1 MLGIISI
8 VLLLVVYQ
16 VVVYG
21 MNLWIDAGI
30 GIVSFYLGLFVFSK
44 MNKVTWDEETEIVS
58 VGRMDAAGFLII
70 LLYIAFEI
78 SLRSILKLEYAG
90 TLAATSYLL
99 AGIGASLLGRTIGTL
114 IAIQKVVQK
123 EDIQM

>member
-70 LLYIAFEI
+70 LLYIAFEV

-99 AGIGASLLGRTIGTL
+99 SGIGASLLGRTIGTL